1 MNQPLMDRDRSRG
14 RQDDG
19 APDRGDSRRPGHD
32 SPGNPG
38 AGDSG
43 APDRGTSTRDA
54 LVAASRALF
63 ARRGYDGTSIRAI
76 TTEAGANLGAVTYHF
91 GSKRELYE
99 EVLRTAVEPLGER
112 VRRAAASESSPD
124 GPGDAPD
131 PGGPALERI
140 AEVVR
145 AFFRHLAENPD
156 IPQLM
161 LQEIAAGKDPP
172 PPVLRTL
179 PSMLATIAAVIS
191 EGQEGGRIREGDPR
205 LLALSCIAQPLHLT
219 LVKRWARRIADVRL
233 EDDAERERIVEHAIN
248 FAVAGLRSR
257 PGPRRK
263 THGPEKTP

>member
-1 MNQPLMDRDRSRG
+1 MNDTPSDRDGSRG
-14 RQDDG
+14 TPDG
-19 APDRGDSRRPGHD
+19 GASGP
-32 SPGNPG
+32 PG
-38 AGDSG
+38 ADG
-43 APDRGTSTRDA
+43 GTSTRGA
-54 LVAASRALF
+54 LVAAGRALF

-91 GSKRELYE
+91 GSKRGLYE
-99 EVLRTAVEPLGER
+99 EVLRRAVEPLGER
-112 VRRAAASESSPD
+112 VRSVAAPEERRKDAGD
-124 GPGDAPD
+124 AAGPGPS
-131 PGGPALERI
+131 ALERI

-179 PSMLATIAAVIS
+179 PAMLATIAAVIS
-191 EGQEGGRIREGDPR
+191 EGQERGQIREGDPR

-233 EDDAERERIVEHAIN
+233 EDEAERDRIVEHAVN

-257 PGPRRK
+257 PEPRRK
-263 THGPEKTP
+263 THGSETAP